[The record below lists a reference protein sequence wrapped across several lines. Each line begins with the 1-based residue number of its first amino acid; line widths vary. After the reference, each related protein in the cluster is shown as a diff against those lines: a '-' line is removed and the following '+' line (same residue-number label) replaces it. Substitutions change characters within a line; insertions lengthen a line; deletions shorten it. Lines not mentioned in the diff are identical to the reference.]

1 MKILVFHRLACFK
14 IVKVFLLLSLTF
26 VNYLFGQSVWQWRV
40 PMRDEQGK
48 IKSDYANAFLWI
60 PGKCKKL
67 NAVILVQHNMIE
79 EGILEHPKFRKQMAQ
94 LGIGEIW
101 LTDNISQNFDKPE
114 QDNAA
119 VNRILDELAD
129 KSGYEELKN
138 IPIIPMGHSA
148 MATYPW
154 NFALANPDRT
164 LAVISLKGDA
174 PSTNLTGYG
183 RANVDW
189 NNKNIDGIPGL
200 MVMGE
205 YEWWQDRITTG
216 FNYVEQH
223 PNSPI
228 TWYAD
233 AGRGHFDSS
242 EQLIGLLNLYIKKVI
257 EHRLVKGSATLKP
270 VDVKSGWLMESW
282 RKDNTVPVY
291 PSAKYAAFK
300 GNSNTASWCFDSELV
315 KYVERVYKSQRGKE
329 QQYLGYIQNG
339 IMVIPIKTHANYH
352 LQWKPQADGATFN
365 VRSFFADSSR
375 VKPTTKHASNK
386 IHIDRICGP
395 VKKINDTTFQ
405 VTHTRIG
412 LNNPKRS
419 NDIWLLA
426 SNNGDSRYKSIV
438 QQALLTIPKNTEGKS
453 QTIDFSFMRDQQK
466 GVKKLSLHAVSDA
479 GLKVS
484 FYVKEGPA
492 YVDNG
497 ELIFT
502 KIPTKAKFPVKVA
515 VVAWQMG
522 INNEQ
527 QKIQQA
533 TPVERSFYI
542 YK

>member
-60 PGKCKKL
+60 PEKCKKL

-79 EGILEHPKFRKQMAQ
+79 EGILEHPKFRKQMMQ

-101 LTDNISQNFDKPE
+101 LTDNISQSFAQQE

-129 KSGYEELKN
+129 KSGYKELKH

-154 NFALANPDRT
+154 NFALANKERT

-183 RANVDW
+183 RANVNWKD
-189 NNKNIDGIPGL
+189 KNIDGIPGL

-205 YEWWQDRITTG
+205 YEWWQDRITPG
-216 FNYVEQH
+216 FKYIEQH

-242 EQLIGLLNLYIKKVI
+242 EQLIGLLNLFIKKAK
-257 EHRLVKGSATLKP
+257 EHRFVEGSDALKP

-282 RKDNTVPVY
+282 KKDNFAPVY
-291 PSAKYAAFK
+291 PAKYVEFK
-300 GNSNTASWCFDSELV
+300 GNRSTASWCFDAELV
-315 KYVERVYKSQRGKE
+315 KYIERVYKRQAGKE

-339 IMVIPIKTHANYH
+339 LVVTPKKTHANYH
-352 LQWKPQADGATFN
+352 LLWQSQADGVTFN

-375 VKPTTKHASNK
+375 AKPTTRHASNK
-386 IHIDRICGP
+386 IRIDRICGP
-395 VKKINDTTFQ
+395 VKKIDNTTFRIA
-405 VTHTRIG
+405 HTRIG

-426 SNNGDSRYKSIV
+426 SNNGDSRYKSAV

-453 QTIDFSFMRDQQK
+453 QTIDFSPMKDQQI
-466 GVKKLSLHAVSDA
+466 GVKKLRLHAVSDA

-484 FYVKEGPA
+484 FYVKEGPV
-492 YVDNG
+492 YIDNS

-502 KIPTKAKFPVKVA
+502 KIPLSAKFPVKVT
-515 VVAWQMG
+515 VVAWQIG
-522 INNEQ
+522 VNNEK

-542 YK
+542 HK